1 MIETIGYIKKEEQL
15 VSLEHDIIPNTQVIE
30 TRGPFPGYH
39 GKDLPGELSAS
50 APEFVFFVTKQKYT
64 TDHIARVTKNIKKYF
79 GNNID
84 IARAEINIF
93 NTKYPCIR
101 VKNCKDFSKLAE
113 LQTCYNGE
121 GIKFAKKK
129 KVDTLG
135 LIKIQKHFQMDE
147 IANGIF
153 KDLDEENTSYVQI
166 PVELKWPQFK
176 NITFKIKNNMED
188 SNFDAALG
196 LFYRKGGLIDF
207 VRIYDESATIDR
219 LEDIKTRYMNEI
231 SRILLNS

>member
-79 GNNID
+79 VNNID

-101 VKNCKDFSKLAE
+101 VKNCEDFSKIAE
-113 LQTCYNGE
+113 LQACYNGE

-129 KVDTLG
+129 KVDTVG
-135 LIKIQKHFQMDE
+135 LIKIQKHFHMEE
-147 IANGIF
+147 IGNGIF
-153 KDLDEENTSYVQI
+153 KDMDEENTSYLQI

-176 NITFKIKNNMED
+176 SITFKIKNNMED

-196 LFYRKGGLIDF
+196 LFYREGGLIDF
-207 VRIYDESATIDR
+207 VRIYDESATIER

>member
-30 TRGPFPGYH
+30 TREPFPGYH

-64 TDHIARVTKNIKKYF
+64 TEHIARVTQNIRKYF
-79 GNNID
+79 DKDID
-84 IARAEINIF
+84 IARAEISIF

-101 VKNCKDFSKLAE
+101 VKNCKDFSKIAE
-113 LQTCYNGE
+113 LQRCYNGE

-135 LIKIQKHFQMDE
+135 LIKVQKHFNMEE
-147 IANGIF
+147 IGNGIF
-153 KDLDEENTSYVQI
+153 KDLDEENTSYFQI
-166 PVELKWPQFK
+166 PVELNWPQLK
-176 NITFKIKNNMED
+176 RITFKIKNNMND

-196 LFYRKGGLIDF
+196 LFYRKGGLVDF
-207 VRIYDESATIDR
+207 VRIYDKNATIKR
-219 LEDIKTRYMNEI
+219 LEDIKNRYTNEI